1 MKIYTKNG
9 DGGRT
14 SIIGENGL
22 HKHDERVDAY
32 GTIDELNTYLGLVRS
47 FPVVKKTIYNDVI
60 IELQKKLFKLGSYLA
75 QSNYKS
81 IINKNILITKY
92 DIIDIENHIDK
103 ISKELPVLKSFVL
116 NGGEIISSHI
126 QISRT
131 ICRRAE
137 RKLTIV
143 NEKYEIDSIWLVFI
157 NRLSD
162 FLFILGRYFLNKSG
176 EKELYWKGL

>member
-9 DGGRT
+9 DKGMT
-14 SIIGENGL
+14 SIIGEKGL
-22 HKHDERVDAY
+22 CKHDERIDAY
-32 GTIDELNTYLGLVRS
+32 GTVDELNTYLGLVRS
-47 FPVVKKTIYNDVI
+47 FPFVKKTIYNDVI
-60 IELQKKLFKLGSYLA
+60 IDLQKKLFKLGSYLA

-81 IINKNILITKY
+81 IANKNILITKS
-92 DIIDIENHIDK
+92 DIVGIESHIDI

-143 NEKYEIDSIWLVFI
+143 NEKYQIDSIWLIFI

-162 FLFILGRYFLNKSG
+162 FLFVLGRYFLNKSG
-176 EKELYWKGL
+176 ENELYWKGL

>member
-9 DGGRT
+9 DGGIT
-14 SIIGENGL
+14 SIIGQRGVS
-22 HKHDERVDAY
+22 KHDERIDAY
-32 GTIDELNTYLGLVRS
+32 GTVDELNTYLGLVRS
-47 FPVVKKTIYNDVI
+47 FSVVKKTIYSDFI

-75 QSNYKS
+75 QSDYKS
-81 IINKNILITKY
+81 IVNKKILIQKS
-92 DIIDIENHIDK
+92 DIIDIENHIDDIDK
-103 ISKELPVLKSFVL
+103 KLPVLKSFVL
-116 NGGEIISSHI
+116 NGGDIISSHI
-126 QISRT
+126 QICRT

-143 NEKYEIDSIWLVFI
+143 NDKYNIDSIWLIFI

-162 FLFILGRYFLNKSG
+162 FLFVLGRYFLNKSG